1 MFAND
6 YYKRLYDRVG
16 KRIGWDFSHL
26 KTIKEGQAWD
36 FYQEVLKKGKP
47 NSKLLDI
54 GTGGGERIL
63 KIAQNFASVYAIDH
77 TQSMVD
83 TAKKN
88 LGKTK
93 LKNVEFITMD
103 SYKLDFPDNYFDIVT
118 DRHCDFNP
126 SEVFRVLKKGGY
138 FFTQQVSEGDQ
149 INIKKA
155 FARGQS
161 HGIKDGTLKNKY
173 LKELRKLGFSKI
185 EDFDY
190 NSKVIYK
197 TDKDY
202 VFLLRYTPT
211 IPEFGKT
218 KSDFVILKKFIEE
231 NKTKSGIETN
241 SKRFMI
247 IAVK

>member
-1 MFAND
+1 MGDND
-6 YYKRLYDRVG
+6 YYKSLYNKVG

-26 KTIKEGQAWD
+26 RTTEEGQGWD
-36 FYQEVLKKGKP
+36 FFQEVLKKAKP
-47 NSKLLDI
+47 VSSLLDI

-63 KIAQNFASVYAIDH
+63 KIAQHFGSVYGIDH
-77 TQSMVD
+77 SPSMVN
-83 TAKKN
+83 TANKN
-88 LGKTK
+88 LHKTK
-93 LKNVEFITMD
+93 LDNVKFLLMD
-103 SYKLDFPDNYFDIVT
+103 SSNLNFPDNTFDIVT

-149 INIKKA
+149 TNIKKA
-155 FARGQS
+155 FGRGQGY
-161 HGIKDGTLKNKY
+161 GITDGTLKNKY
-173 LKELRKLGFSKI
+173 LKQLKKLGFSKI

-190 NSKVIYK
+190 NSKIFYK

-202 VFLLRYTPT
+202 IFLLRYTPT
-211 IPEFGKT
+211 IPKFGEK
-218 KSDFVILKKFIEE
+218 KNDFQILRQFIEE
-231 NKTKSGIETN
+231 TKTERGIETN